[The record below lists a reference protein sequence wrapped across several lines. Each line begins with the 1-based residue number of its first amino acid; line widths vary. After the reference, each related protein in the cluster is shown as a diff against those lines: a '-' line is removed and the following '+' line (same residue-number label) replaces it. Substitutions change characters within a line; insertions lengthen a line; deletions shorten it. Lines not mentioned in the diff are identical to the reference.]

1 MTTIPDVTFQTEP
14 ALAERRPV
22 SHRACIEGMLAHAD
36 LTFTARV
43 ATRLVGVSRSVTD
56 FHYCCYLSDLAVDAQ
71 YQRQGIGAGCRRLLS
86 EGRVRTSSPSVD
98 HSAIRREGA
107 LNSCS
112 GLKIDDQVRN
122 MKSAAHRG

>member
-43 ATRLVGVSRSVTD
+43 ATRLVGVSRSMTD
-56 FHYCCYLSDLAVDAQ
+56 FHYCCYLSDLASTHSTRGRASAP
-71 YQRQGIGAGCRRLLS
+71 GAVGYYPKVGFERHPQAWTIPPS
-86 EGRVRTSSPSVD
+86 GGRVR
-98 HSAIRREGA
+98 
-107 LNSCS
+107 
-112 GLKIDDQVRN
+112 
-122 MKSAAHRG
+122 